1 MKLNS
6 NCVVVAFQ
14 INYYYYCLFG
24 DSVTVSIKESYFIR
38 FIYQHNDNVT
48 MVCLALVP
56 EKRTEALVFSPDASE
71 ETKTR
76 KQSSFVLNEVNSIDF
91 SELSDDVFSDVNKVG
106 PGASVP
112 KVIVEDFGSCSK
124 VDEAGKGLVL

>member
-56 EKRTEALVFSPDASE
+56 EKRTEALVFSP
-71 ETKTR
+71 ETKPR
-76 KQSSFVLNEVNSIDF
+76 KQSSFVLNKVNSIDF

-106 PGASVP
+106 PGASIP